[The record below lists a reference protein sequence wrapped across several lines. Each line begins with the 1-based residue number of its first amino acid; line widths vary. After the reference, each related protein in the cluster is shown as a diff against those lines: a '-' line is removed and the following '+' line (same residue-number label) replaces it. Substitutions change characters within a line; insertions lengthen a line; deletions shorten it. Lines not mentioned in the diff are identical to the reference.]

1 MSLGALFFLALLF
14 IACYDTGRTIKRNS
28 HKRKETK

>member
-1 MSLGALFFLALLF
+1 MTFGAFIFITLLF
-14 IACYDTGRTIKRNS
+14 AACYDTGKTIKRNS

>member
-14 IACYDTGRTIKRNS
+14 IACYDTGKTIKRNAR
-28 HKRKETK
+28 KNKETK

>member
-14 IACYDTGRTIKRNS
+14 IACYDTGKTIKRNS
-28 HKRKETK
+28 PKNKETK